1 MSEYL
6 PIDQAIIRGRLMGL
20 PSYHMIDNPEY
31 RDALPFG
38 DADLELIRKHGLAT
52 MARVRTVGGSPIRAK
67 LPPVR

>member
-1 MSEYL
+1 
-6 PIDQAIIRGRLMGL
+6 MGL